1 MRMTLHKFR
10 KRLRKKSVFNGQL
23 LKQEVQYF
31 YDIIS
36 NDKPMMNNFF
46 KDMNSI
52 FGIRQVL
59 DMDNYIYFLKKYGND
74 TTVHIGQRTRNV
86 LEFVIFY
93 RFYKQTE
100 EIQQNIKLQFQLV
113 MIEYMERHKKNR

>member
-74 TTVHIGQRTRNV
+74 TTDHIGQHTRNV